1 MKKILCLID
10 TLGFRGGAERQ
21 LIGLV
26 QMLRKRGYETDV
38 VIYHDNPYLLQIYE
52 GHGIMAELLKTK
64 ANRLSKFLAVR
75 KYIKIKGGYDCI
87 ITYKDGPNFIGCLLK
102 CFGGNFKLIVSER
115 NTTQEINI
123 QTRIGFTLYRFA
135 DYIVPNSH
143 SQAAFIQTNFPRLKS
158 KVVTINNFTDTELFI
173 DRTVMPNAKRTV
185 LTVARISHQKNVLNY
200 LSAISILV
208 ERGITNIHFDW
219 YGDVQS
225 GEESYMSEVLNSIE
239 TLNLSN
245 IITFHPATI
254 DIVPIYQSCDIFCLP
269 SNYEGFPNVVCE
281 AMSCGKAIACSRV
294 CDNMRIVS
302 EDRNGILFDPSNPED
317 IADKLEKIISMS
329 DEQLIK
335 WGESS
340 RLLAEQ
346 SFSKDRFV
354 DKYIHLIE
362 R

>member
-1 MKKILCLID
+1 M
-10 TLGFRGGAERQ
+10 
-21 LIGLV
+21 
-26 QMLRKRGYETDV
+26 
-38 VIYHDNPYLLQIYE
+38 
-52 GHGIMAELLKTK
+52 
-64 ANRLSKFLAVR
+64 
-75 KYIKIKGGYDCI
+75 
-87 ITYKDGPNFIGCLLK
+87 
-102 CFGGNFKLIVSER
+102 
-115 NTTQEINI
+115 
-123 QTRIGFTLYRFA
+123 
-135 DYIVPNSH
+135 
-143 SQAAFIQTNFPRLKS
+143 
-158 KVVTINNFTDTELFI
+158 
-173 DRTVMPNAKRTV
+173 
-185 LTVARISHQKNVLNY
+185 
-200 LSAISILV
+200 V

-225 GEESYMSEVLNSIE
+225 GEESYMSEVLNSID

-254 DIVPIYQSCDIFCLP
+254 DIVLIYQSCDIFCLP